1 MKNFRLLGA
10 IASGLTFYWEAL
22 VFSLFNKSLVHVRL
36 TPWGLIRLHFIK
48 LQKKLLTSVYHSHRS
63 QAIFFRRSSVFY
75 LLNKK
80 SWMYSNSPLQ
90 INTIIIFPE
99 MPLKYLIVFHELY
112 KMMKN
117 FRLLGAIASGR
128 TFYWEALVFSLFNKS
143 IVHVR
148 LTPWGLI
155 RLHFLEAHKMITDFN
170 LLFTPVS
177 GNFFYWEVQFLF
189 VE

>member
-1 MKNFRLLGA
+1 MWGSLHGDLLNYILWSSKNHRWILFT
-10 IASGLTFYWEAL
+10 IHIGLRPF
-22 VFSLFNKSLVHVRL
+22 
-36 TPWGLIRLHFIK
+36 
-48 LQKKLLTSVYHSHRS
+48 
-63 QAIFFRRSSVFY
+63 FFRRSSVFY

-80 SWMYSNSPLQ
+80 SWMYSNFPLQ

-99 MPLKYLIVFHELY
+99 MPLKYLIVFHELH

-143 IVHVR
+143 LVHVR
-148 LTPWGLI
+148 VTSWGLI
-155 RLHFLEAHKMITDFN
+155 KIHFLKLQKKHNCWLQSTIHIG
-170 LLFTPVS
+170 LRP
-177 GNFFYWEVQFLF
+177 FFFGEVQFLF

>member
-1 MKNFRLLGA
+1 MGTHQITFCEAPKNNYWLQST
-10 IASGLTFYWEAL
+10 IHIGLRPF
-22 VFSLFNKSLVHVRL
+22 
-36 TPWGLIRLHFIK
+36 
-48 LQKKLLTSVYHSHRS
+48 
-63 QAIFFRRSSVFY
+63 FFRRSSVFY

-99 MPLKYLIVFHELY
+99 MPLKYLIVFHELH
-112 KMMKN
+112 KMIKN

-143 IVHVR
+143 LVHVR

-155 RLHFLEAHKMITDFN
+155 RYILWSSKKIIADFS
-170 LLFTPVS
+170 LPFTSVS
-177 GNFFYWEVQFLF
+177 GHFFFGEVQFFICWIKSHECIRIPPSKLILS
-189 VE
+189 

>member
-1 MKNFRLLGA
+1 MPLKYLIVFHKLHKMIKNFRLLGA
-10 IASGLTFYWEAL
+10 IASGRTFYWEAL

-36 TPWGLIRLHFIK
+36 TPWGLISLHFVKHQKNNCWIK
-48 LQKKLLTSVYHSHRS
+48 STIHIGLRQF
-63 QAIFFRRSSVFY
+63 FFRRSSVFY

-99 MPLKYLIVFHELY
+99 MPLKYLIVFHELH

-117 FRLLGAIASGR
+117 FRPLGAIASGR

-143 IVHVR
+143 LVHVR
-148 LTPWGLI
+148 LTP
-155 RLHFLEAHKMITDFN
+155 
-170 LLFTPVS
+170 
-177 GNFFYWEVQFLF
+177 
-189 VE
+189 

>member
-1 MKNFRLLGA
+1 MGTHKITFLGSSQNDYWLQST
-10 IASGLTFYWEAL
+10 IHIGLRPF
-22 VFSLFNKSLVHVRL
+22 
-36 TPWGLIRLHFIK
+36 
-48 LQKKLLTSVYHSHRS
+48 
-63 QAIFFRRSSVFY
+63 FFRRSSVFY

-99 MPLKYLIVFHELY
+99 MPLKYLIVFHELH

-155 RLHFLEAHKMITDFN
+155 ILQFLEAHEMITGLN
-170 LLFTPVS
+170 LGFKSVPGHSFFTEKFSFHLLNKKSWVYSNSPH
-177 GNFFYWEVQFLF
+177 
-189 VE
+189 

>member
-1 MKNFRLLGA
+1 MWG
-10 IASGLTFYWEAL
+10 
-22 VFSLFNKSLVHVRL
+22 SLHGDSLVYILLSSKKNNCWIKSTIHI
-36 TPWGLIRLHFIK
+36 GLRPF
-48 LQKKLLTSVYHSHRS
+48 
-63 QAIFFRRSSVFY
+63 FFRRSTVFY

-99 MPLKYLIVFHELY
+99 MLLKYLIVSHELY
-112 KMMKN
+112 KMIKN

-143 IVHVR
+143 LVHVR

-155 RLHFLEAHKMITDFN
+155 KYHSLEAHKMITDFN

-177 GNFFYWEVQFLF
+177 GNFFLLRSSVFIC
-189 VE
+189 

>member
-1 MKNFRLLGA
+1 M
-10 IASGLTFYWEAL
+10 
-22 VFSLFNKSLVHVRL
+22 
-36 TPWGLIRLHFIK
+36 
-48 LQKKLLTSVYHSHRS
+48 LTSIYHSHRS

-99 MPLKYLIVFHELY
+99 MPLKYLIVFHKLH
-112 KMMKN
+112 KMIKN

-128 TFYWEALVFSLFNKS
+128 TFYWETLVFSLFNKS

-155 RLHFLEAHKMITDFN
+155 RYILWSSKKIIADFN
-170 LLFTPVS
+170 LPFTSVS
-177 GNFFYWEVQFLF
+177 GHFFFGEVQFLF

>member
-1 MKNFRLLGA
+1 MWGSLHGDL
-10 IASGLTFYWEAL
+10 SDTFCEAL
-22 VFSLFNKSLVHVRL
+22 KNNCWLQSTIHI
-36 TPWGLIRLHFIK
+36 GLRPF
-48 LQKKLLTSVYHSHRS
+48 
-63 QAIFFRRSSVFY
+63 FFRRSSVFY

-99 MPLKYLIVFHELY
+99 MPLKYLIVFHELH
-112 KMMKN
+112 KMIKN

-143 IVHVR
+143 LVHVR

-155 RLHFLEAHKMITDFN
+155 KLHFVKLQKIITDFN
-170 LLFTPVS
+170 LPFTSVS
-177 GNFFYWEVQFLF
+177 GLFFSEKFSFLF

>member
-1 MKNFRLLGA
+1 MPLKYLIVFHKLHKMMKNFRPLGA
-10 IASGLTFYWEAL
+10 IASGRTFYWEAL
-22 VFSLFNKSLVHVRL
+22 VFSLFNKSLVHVRV
-36 TPWGLIRLHFIK
+36 TSWGLIRLHFLEAHKMIIDFN
-48 LQKKLLTSVYHSHRS
+48 LPFTLVSGH
-63 QAIFFRRSSVFY
+63 FFSEKFSFY

-143 IVHVR
+143 LVHVR

-155 RLHFLEAHKMITDFN
+155 KLHFMGLQK
-170 LLFTPVS
+170 
-177 GNFFYWEVQFLF
+177 
-189 VE
+189 